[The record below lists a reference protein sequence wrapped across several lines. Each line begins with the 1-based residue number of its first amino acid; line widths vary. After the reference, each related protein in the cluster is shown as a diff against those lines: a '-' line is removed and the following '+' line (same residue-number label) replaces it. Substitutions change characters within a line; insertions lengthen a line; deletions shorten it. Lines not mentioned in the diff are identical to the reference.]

1 MDFDD
6 SSSHD
11 VSLLVDILSEMVT
24 EYLVLDQE
32 VEKQETKFSELNAN
46 KK

>member
-32 VEKQETKFSELNAN
+32 KLETKFPELNAN
-46 KK
+46 KQ

>member
-1 MDFDD
+1 MTFDD

-11 VSLLVDILSEMVT
+11 YSLLVDILSEMVT
-24 EYLVLDQE
+24 EYLLLDRE
-32 VEKQETKFSELNAN
+32 EQETKFPEVNAN